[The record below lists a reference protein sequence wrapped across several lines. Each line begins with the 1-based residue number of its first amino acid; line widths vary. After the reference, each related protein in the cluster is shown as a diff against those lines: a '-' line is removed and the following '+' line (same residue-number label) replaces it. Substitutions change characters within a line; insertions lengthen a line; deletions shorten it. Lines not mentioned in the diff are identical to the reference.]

1 MRVQYLFS
9 SRRTRRIAKIRK
21 QRQKYPDISH
31 KIVTVSDIILE
42 VLDARFIKETRN
54 IELETEIKKQKKK
67 LIYVLNKS
75 DLVKT
80 KKVPKNF
87 TSYVFISC
95 ELRKGIKE
103 LRDLIKMEA
112 KKVEKK
118 VNKIIKGDKIKD
130 SEDNKIVVGIIGYPN
145 TGKSSLINLL
155 VGKNV
160 AGTAAEAGFTKNI
173 QKLRLTN
180 DIVLLDSPG
189 VIPEKEY
196 SGVNREKI
204 AVHAIAGGRSYSQV
218 KDPDQVI
225 ANIIIEYPDVLEKY
239 YNIDAKGNSEFLVNE
254 LGKQKGYLKKG
265 GEVDDD
271 KVSRLI
277 LKEWQEGKIKI

>member
-95 ELRKGIKE
+95 ELK
-103 LRDLIKMEA
+103 
-112 KKVEKK
+112 
-118 VNKIIKGDKIKD
+118 
-130 SEDNKIVVGIIGYPN
+130 
-145 TGKSSLINLL
+145 T
-155 VGKNV
+155 
-160 AGTAAEAGFTKNI
+160 
-173 QKLRLTN
+173 
-180 DIVLLDSPG
+180 
-189 VIPEKEY
+189 
-196 SGVNREKI
+196 
-204 AVHAIAGGRSYSQV
+204 
-218 KDPDQVI
+218 
-225 ANIIIEYPDVLEKY
+225 
-239 YNIDAKGNSEFLVNE
+239 
-254 LGKQKGYLKKG
+254 
-265 GEVDDD
+265 
-271 KVSRLI
+271 
-277 LKEWQEGKIKI
+277 